1 MTQEE
6 IKLVASCTQ
15 MLTEVVNELQ
25 EVRYTCENPQ
35 RIGAIRELTRDIR
48 GMLGT
53 LKTTEHRNVIKSIR
67 KIS

>member
-35 RIGAIRELTRDIR
+35 RIGAIREMTRDIR
-48 GMLGT
+48 GMLST
-53 LKTTEHRNVIKSIR
+53 LQMPKHRSVIKSIR